1 MDRPLACDAVKLTS
15 LVKTSGCAAKLDPS
29 ELHAVLNK
37 LPAMHSDKLV
47 EGFEGSDDALVYKVT
62 DDIVAIETVD
72 FFPPMVDDPFLFGQ
86 IAAANALSDIYA
98 MGARPAVAMNLVCFP
113 HCQPLSVLEKI
124 LRGGQDKVAE
134 AGAVIAGGHT
144 ISDPT
149 PKYGLCVTGF
159 AKGDSLWPNHGAQEG
174 DVLVFTKKLG
184 VGVLTT
190 AAKGGLAPEGALD
203 AAVESM
209 ITLNKYA
216 RDKARGLRVHAATD
230 VTGFS
235 LAGHSMQ
242 MAQASG
248 VSFEID
254 VDAIPVL
261 PHAYEMAR
269 WGLLPEGLYH
279 NLDYVKGKVGF
290 SDRLAQEQ
298 KDILCD
304 PETSGGLLLVLPE
317 EDARTLPY
325 PVIGRVVE
333 KGERAVEFV

>member
-1 MDRPLACDAVKLTS
+1 
-15 LVKTSGCAAKLDPS
+15 
-29 ELHAVLNK
+29 
-37 LPAMHSDKLV
+37 
-47 EGFEGSDDALVYKVT
+47 
-62 DDIVAIETVD
+62 
-72 FFPPMVDDPFLFGQ
+72 
-86 IAAANALSDIYA
+86 
-98 MGARPAVAMNLVCFP
+98 MGD
-113 HCQPLSVLEKI
+113 
-124 LRGGQDKVAE
+124 G
-134 AGAVIAGGHT
+134 
-144 ISDPT
+144 
-149 PKYGLCVTGF
+149 
-159 AKGDSLWPNHGAQEG
+159 G

-190 AAKGGLAPEGALD
+190 AAKGGLACEGALD
-203 AAVESM
+203 AVVESM
-209 ITLNKYA
+209 VTLNKDA
-216 RDKARGLRVHAATD
+216 RDKAGGLRVHAAMD